1 MFSPVDSWASA
12 RHAYFDLRV
21 LGLFSP
27 QVSPVHLVLKTLQG
41 TAESVDDCNFFGVL
55 ELHVIPIDEI
65 NALSFLAL
73 SNFGFSVDQCSF
85 SSR

>member
-1 MFSPVDSWASA
+1 MRSPVDSWASA

-27 QVSPVHLVLKTLQG
+27 QVSPVHLVLKTLQS
-41 TAESVDDCNFFGVL
+41 TAESMDDCNFFGVL
-55 ELHVIPIDEI
+55 ELPVIPIDEI
-65 NALSFLAL
+65 NAPQLSSIAELRLL
-73 SNFGFSVDQCSF
+73 SGSMLI